1 MDKFNPS
8 IRIGK
13 KDDSSDICGIIVGSR
28 QAGLSFS
35 ETVNLLGFFHTPFL
49 DFRASRCD
57 YVSMVQTGSKQN
69 PTTLACFVT
78 RDWTALPYLP

>member
-35 ETVNLLGFFHTPFL
+35 ETVNLLGFFHTPISGF
-49 DFRASRCD
+49 